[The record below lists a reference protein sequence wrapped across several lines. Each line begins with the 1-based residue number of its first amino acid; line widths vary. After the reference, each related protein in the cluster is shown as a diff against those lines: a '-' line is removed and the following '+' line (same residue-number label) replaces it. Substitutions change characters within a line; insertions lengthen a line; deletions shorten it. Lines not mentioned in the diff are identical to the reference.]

1 MTNTKKV
8 TMSLEDLRGL
18 KGYELAEK
26 MLPFEHDYKNGMD
39 SEDEPEEEWMCLIG
53 LVESDDLKVDD
64 LPRHG
69 FNFFHPKKMEKE
81 KLDDINNHLKKAVD
95 LAKEM
100 GISKEDLIERLK
112 AL

>member
-8 TMSLEDLRGL
+8 TMSLEELRGL

-26 MLPFEHDYKNGMD
+26 MWAFEYDYKNGMD
-39 SEDEPEEEWMCLIG
+39 SEDEPEEEWQCLIG
-53 LVESDDLKVDD
+53 LVESEDLKVDD

-69 FNFFHPKKMEKE
+69 FNFFHPEKMEKE
-81 KLDDINNHLKKAVD
+81 KLTDINNHLRKAVE

-100 GISKEDLIERLK
+100 GVSKEDLIERLK
-112 AL
+112 TL